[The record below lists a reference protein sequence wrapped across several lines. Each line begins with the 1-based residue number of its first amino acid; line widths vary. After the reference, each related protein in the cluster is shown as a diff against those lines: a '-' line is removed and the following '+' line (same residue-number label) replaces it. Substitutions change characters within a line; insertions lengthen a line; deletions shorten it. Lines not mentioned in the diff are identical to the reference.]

1 MPGEEPTGTV
11 LVGVED
17 GWRGES
23 FGAGR
28 MELSTTDM
36 LTFK

>member
-1 MPGEEPTGTV
+1 MPGEEPTGT
-11 LVGVED
+11 GVED